1 MLRHVTVKLIVLA
14 VLLGASMVGQSL
26 AAAGQSEDS
35 IVTGCLQAGAKEGES
50 CLPATTS
57 RRIRFSRLRE

>member
-35 IVTGCLQAGAKEGES
+35 IVTGACRPEPRRANRACRRRQADVSDSAG
-50 CLPATTS
+50 
-57 RRIRFSRLRE
+57 